1 MELRWLVREKQIT
14 WDDDQGGLCHD
25 VIPDEPILQVS
36 VGNFQG
42 KPVWHDVPTV
52 TVREGKPR

>member
-1 MELRWLVREKQIT
+1 MQFRWLVIERVIT

-25 VIPDEPILQVS
+25 TVHDEPILQVS

-42 KPVWHDVPTV
+42 VPVWHAVPTHI
-52 TVREGKPR
+52 EKAK